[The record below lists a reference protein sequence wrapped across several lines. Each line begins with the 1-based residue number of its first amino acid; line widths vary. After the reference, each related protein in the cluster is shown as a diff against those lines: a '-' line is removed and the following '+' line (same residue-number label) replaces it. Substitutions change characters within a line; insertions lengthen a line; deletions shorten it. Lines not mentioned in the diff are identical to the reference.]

1 MLYILS
7 RYISAYTSAPLQL
20 GIFTSHEYASDAYH
34 AYVDYYK
41 NNPDPYEEQGYRES
55 DIATDVTIREYKTG
69 DKFGKVAYVI
79 LGTCD
84 GFGQIAE
91 KVEYLAT
98 TFKDAY
104 LEAKAI
110 NKDNHAK
117 CTIRKDG
124 THCCSGFID
133 HLLLDVIPLNTLR
146 LINHSSFFNVEKC
159 SIEELEFE
167 RTKDFLGTINYEI
180 ERAMDIVCP
189 AHIKRIQRH
198 NDRVNKSVESDEGV
212 IKSIYPPYGW
222 PGLSWLEQLKTI
234 ISKWLTIYPQNLF
247 HHEIINRLE
256 YDMSKRSGEPNNDGV
271 YRAFCYIIDRI
282 EQKFDD

>member
-7 RYISAYTSAPLQL
+7 RYISEYTSAPLQL
-20 GIFTSHEYASDAYH
+20 GIFTSLEYASDAY
-34 AYVDYYK
+34 YEYIEYYK

-55 DIATDVTIREYKTG
+55 NLEKDVQIREYKTD
-69 DKFGKVAYVI
+69 DKFGKVAYMI

-91 KVEYLAT
+91 GIEYIGN
-98 TFKDAY
+98 TFKNAY
-104 LEAKAI
+104 FEAKAI
-110 NKDNHAK
+110 NKDNHDN
-117 CTIRKDG
+117 CTIKEDG

-159 SIEELEFE
+159 SIEELEFD
-167 RTKDFLGTINYEI
+167 RTKDFLATINFKI
-180 ERAMDIVCP
+180 KRAKDIVCP
-189 AHIKRIQRH
+189 DCIESIQKH
-198 NDRVNKSVESDEGV
+198 NERVTKNGRGV
-212 IKSIYPPYGW
+212 IKSIYPQSGW

-247 HHEIINRLE
+247 HHEIINRLK

-271 YRAFCYIIDRI
+271 YRAFYYIIDRI